1 MTTDHQDTDTTTLDT
16 DVLVVGA
23 GPAGLML
30 ATELRLG
37 GAEVVVVDQRPGP
50 TTESRASTLH
60 ARTMEILDSRGL
72 LDELGTPPCEPRGHF
87 GGVPLDLTL
96 PGPYP
101 GQWKVAQTRTEE
113 LLQRRAADLGADLW
127 RRHQL
132 LSLTVRDGAAGAAE
146 GVEAETIGPY
156 GPVRI
161 RARYLVGCD
170 GEDSTVRR
178 LVRAPF
184 PGQDARRELLRADVS
199 GISVADRRFQRLR
212 HGLAI
217 AATRDGVTR
226 VMVHEFGRPVAE
238 RGGGEPDFTEVT
250 DVWKR
255 VTGEDISQGTPLW
268 VNAFGDANRQLARY
282 RHGRV
287 LFAGDAAHRQMP
299 SGGQALNLGVQ
310 DAFNLGWKLAAV
322 VRGSAPEELLDTYD
336 TERRTVGRQVLAN
349 IRAQVELL
357 LGGPEVEPARSL
369 LTELLAVD
377 GVRRHLAGMISGLGI
392 RYDVGDAEDA
402 EDVEDAGGVGDVQEV
417 GGLGGAAGG
426 RGLGPDTALG
436 AAGAGVDS
444 GDTAAGHPLLGRR
457 LPDAWLEPTDGGPR
471 RRTTE
476 LLRTGR
482 GLLLSL
488 DGSRNGNGNGG
499 GVLRAAL
506 EPWADRVAFVAGPPE
521 TGGPLPAG
529 QALLV
534 RPDGHVAWAGP
545 RPDGLPEALTRWFG
559 FPAAA
564 G

>member
-1 MTTDHQDTDTTTLDT
+1 MTTDHQDTDTAILDT

-96 PGPYP
+96 PSSHP

-113 LLQRRAADLGADLW
+113 LLQRRAAELGADLR

-132 LSLTVRDGAAGAAE
+132 LSLTAE
-146 GVEAETIGPY
+146 DGVEAEAIGPY

-184 PGQDARRELLRADVS
+184 PGRDAARELLRADVS
-199 GISVADRRFQRLR
+199 GVEVADRRFQRLE

-217 AATRDGVTR
+217 AATREGVTR
-226 VMVHEFGRPVAE
+226 VMVHEFGRPAAE
-238 RGGGEPDFTEVT
+238 RGGAEPDFAEVT

-268 VNAFGDANRQLARY
+268 VNAFGDANRQLAHY

-322 VRGSAPEELLDTYD
+322 VRGSAGEDLLDTYHS
-336 TERRTVGRQVLAN
+336 ERHTVGRQVLAN

-357 LGGPEVEPARSL
+357 LGGPEVEPARAL
-369 LTELLAVD
+369 LTELVALD
-377 GVRRHLAGMISGLGI
+377 GVRQHLAGMISGLGI
-392 RYDVGDAEDA
+392 RYDVEGPEIHS
-402 EDVEDAGGVGDVQEV
+402 
-417 GGLGGAAGG
+417 AA
-426 RGLGPDTALG
+426 
-436 AAGAGVDS
+436 
-444 GDTAAGHPLLGRR
+444 HPLLGRR
-457 LPDAWLEPTDGGPR
+457 LPDAWLEPAEGGAR

-488 DGSRNGNGNGG
+488 DGDGAPA
-499 GVLRAAL
+499 LRATAA
-506 EPWADRVAFVAGPPE
+506 PWSDRVAFVADRPVA
-521 TGGPLPAG
+521 GGPLSAG
-529 QALLV
+529 QTLLV
-534 RPDGHVAWAGP
+534 RPDGYVAWAGSGAA
-545 RPDGLPEALTRWFG
+545 GLARALTRWFG
-559 FPAAA
+559 TAAA
-564 G
+564 DD

>member
-132 LSLTVRDGAAGAAE
+132 LALTVDDGAAG
-146 GVEAETIGPY
+146 GPGSVEAETIGPY

-199 GISVADRRFQRLR
+199 GVSVADRRFQRLR

-238 RGGGEPDFTEVT
+238 RGGREPDFTEVT

-255 VTGEDISQGTPLW
+255 VTGEDISQGVPLW

-336 TERRTVGRQVLAN
+336 TERHSVGRQVLAN

-357 LGGPEVEPARSL
+357 LGGPEVEPTRSL
-369 LTELLAVD
+369 LTELLTVD
-377 GVRRHLAGMISGLGI
+377 GVRSHLAGMISGLGI
-392 RYDVGDAEDA
+392 RYDVGGDAAGAGNTQESGGPGA
-402 EDVEDAGGVGDVQEV
+402 EGD
-417 GGLGGAAGG
+417 GGAAGG
-426 RGLGPDTALG
+426 HGSGAGNALG
-436 AAGAGVDS
+436 AGTGIRS
-444 GDTAAGHPLLGRR
+444 GDVAAGHPLLGRR
-457 LPDAWLEPTDGGPR
+457 LPDAWLAPAKDGTR

-488 DGSRNGNGNGG
+488 DANGG
-499 GVLRAAL
+499 GNRAGALRAAA
-506 EPWADRVAFVAGPPE
+506 EPWSDRVTFVAGPPE
-521 TGGPLPAG
+521 SGGPLPAG

-559 FPAAA
+559 FPADA

>member
-1 MTTDHQDTDTTTLDT
+1 MTTNHQDTDATILDT

-96 PGPYP
+96 PSSHP

-113 LLQRRAADLGADLW
+113 LLQRRAAALGADLR

-132 LSLTVRDGAAGAAE
+132 LSLTAE
-146 GVEAETIGPY
+146 DGVEAEAIGPY

-184 PGQDARRELLRADVS
+184 PGRDAARELLRADVS
-199 GISVADRRFQRLR
+199 GVAVADRRFQRLE

-217 AATRDGVTR
+217 AATREGVTR
-226 VMVHEFGRPVAE
+226 VMVHEFGRPAAE
-238 RGGGEPDFTEVT
+238 RGGAEPDFAEVT

-322 VRGSAPEELLDTYD
+322 VRGSAGEDLLDTYHS
-336 TERRTVGRQVLAN
+336 ERHTVGRQVLAN

-357 LGGPEVEPARSL
+357 LGGPEVEPARAL
-369 LTELLAVD
+369 LTELVGLD
-377 GVRRHLAGMISGLGI
+377 GVRQHLAGMISGLGI
-392 RYDVGDAEDA
+392 RYDVE
-402 EDVEDAGGVGDVQEV
+402 GVGV
-417 GGLGGAAGG
+417 GPELHSDE
-426 RGLGPDTALG
+426 P
-436 AAGAGVDS
+436 
-444 GDTAAGHPLLGRR
+444 PLLGRR
-457 LPDAWLEPTDGGPR
+457 LPDAWLESAEHGAR

-488 DGSRNGNGNGG
+488 DGDGAPA
-499 GVLRAAL
+499 LRASAA
-506 EPWADRVAFVAGPPE
+506 PWSDRVAFVADRPAAD
-521 TGGPLPAG
+521 GPLPAG

-534 RPDGHVAWAGP
+534 RPDGYVAWAGFGSA
-545 RPDGLPEALTRWFG
+545 GLVDALTRWFG
-559 FPAAA
+559 TPPADD
-564 G
+564 

>member
-1 MTTDHQDTDTTTLDT
+1 MTTDHQDTDATILDT

-96 PGPYP
+96 PSSHP

-113 LLQRRAADLGADLW
+113 LLQRRAAALGADLR

-132 LSLTVRDGAAGAAE
+132 LSLTAE
-146 GVEAETIGPY
+146 DGVEAEAIGPY

-184 PGQDARRELLRADVS
+184 PGRDAARELLRADVS
-199 GISVADRRFQRLR
+199 GVAVADRRFQRLE

-217 AATRDGVTR
+217 AATREGVTR

-238 RGGGEPDFTEVT
+238 RGGAEPDFAEVT

-322 VRGSAPEELLDTYD
+322 VRGSAGEDLLDTYHS
-336 TERRTVGRQVLAN
+336 ERHTVGRQVLAN

-357 LGGPEVEPARSL
+357 LGGPEVEPARA
-369 LTELLAVD
+369 LLAELVALD
-377 GVRRHLAGMISGLGI
+377 GVRQHLAGMISGLGI
-392 RYDVGDAEDA
+392 RYDVE
-402 EDVEDAGGVGDVQEV
+402 GVGV
-417 GGLGGAAGG
+417 GPELHSDE
-426 RGLGPDTALG
+426 P
-436 AAGAGVDS
+436 
-444 GDTAAGHPLLGRR
+444 PLLGRR
-457 LPDAWLEPTDGGPR
+457 LPDAWLESAEHGAR

-488 DGSRNGNGNGG
+488 DGDGAPA
-499 GVLRAAL
+499 LRASAA
-506 EPWADRVAFVAGPPE
+506 PWSDRVAFVADRPAAD
-521 TGGPLPAG
+521 GPLPAG

-534 RPDGHVAWAGP
+534 RPDGHVAWAGFGP
-545 RPDGLPEALTRWFG
+545 AGLADALTRWFG
-559 FPAAA
+559 TPAADD
-564 G
+564 

>member
-1 MTTDHQDTDTTTLDT
+1 MTTDHQDTDTTILDT

-96 PGPYP
+96 PSSHP

-113 LLQRRAADLGADLW
+113 LLQRRAAELRADLR

-132 LSLTVRDGAAGAAE
+132 LSLTAE
-146 GVEAETIGPY
+146 DGVEAEAIGPY

-184 PGQDARRELLRADVS
+184 PGRDAARELLRADVS
-199 GISVADRRFQRLR
+199 GVEVADRRFQRLE

-217 AATRDGVTR
+217 AATREGVTR
-226 VMVHEFGRPVAE
+226 VMVHEFGRPAAE
-238 RGGGEPDFTEVT
+238 RGGAEPDFAEVT

-268 VNAFGDANRQLARY
+268 VNAFGDANRQLAHY

-322 VRGSAPEELLDTYD
+322 VRGSAGEDLLDTYHS
-336 TERRTVGRQVLAN
+336 ERHTVGRQVLAN

-357 LGGPEVEPARSL
+357 LGGPEVEPARAL
-369 LTELLAVD
+369 LTELVALD
-377 GVRRHLAGMISGLGI
+377 GVRQHLAGMISGLGI
-392 RYDVGDAEDA
+392 RYDVE
-402 EDVEDAGGVGDVQEV
+402 
-417 GGLGGAAGG
+417 
-426 RGLGPDTALG
+426 GPEIHSDE
-436 AAGAGVDS
+436 
-444 GDTAAGHPLLGRR
+444 HPLLGRR
-457 LPDAWLEPTDGGPR
+457 LPDAWLEPAEGGAR

-488 DGSRNGNGNGG
+488 DGDGAPA
-499 GVLRAAL
+499 LRATAA
-506 EPWADRVAFVAGPPE
+506 PWSDRVAFVADRPAA
-521 TGGPLPAG
+521 GGPLSAG
-529 QALLV
+529 QTLLV
-534 RPDGHVAWAGP
+534 RPDGYVAWVGSGPAGLA
-545 RPDGLPEALTRWFG
+545 RALTRWFG
-559 FPAAA
+559 TLAADD
-564 G
+564 

>member
-1 MTTDHQDTDTTTLDT
+1 MTTDHQDTDTTILDT

-96 PGPYP
+96 PSSHP

-113 LLQRRAADLGADLW
+113 LLQRRAAELGADLR

-132 LSLTVRDGAAGAAE
+132 LSLTAE
-146 GVEAETIGPY
+146 DGVEAEAIGPY

-184 PGQDARRELLRADVS
+184 PGRDAARELLRADVS
-199 GISVADRRFQRLR
+199 GVEVADRRFQRLE

-217 AATRDGVTR
+217 AATREGVTR
-226 VMVHEFGRPVAE
+226 VMVHEFGRPAAE
-238 RGGGEPDFTEVT
+238 RGGAEPDFAEVT

-268 VNAFGDANRQLARY
+268 VNAFGDANRQLAHY

-322 VRGSAPEELLDTYD
+322 VRGSAGEDLLDTYHS
-336 TERRTVGRQVLAN
+336 ERHTVGRQVLAN

-357 LGGPEVEPARSL
+357 LGGPEVEPARAL
-369 LTELLAVD
+369 LTELVALD
-377 GVRRHLAGMISGLGI
+377 GVRQHLAGMISGLGI
-392 RYDVGDAEDA
+392 RYDVEGPEVHSDA
-402 EDVEDAGGVGDVQEV
+402 
-417 GGLGGAAGG
+417 
-426 RGLGPDTALG
+426 
-436 AAGAGVDS
+436 
-444 GDTAAGHPLLGRR
+444 HPLLGRR
-457 LPDAWLEPTDGGPR
+457 LPDVWLEPAEGGAR

-488 DGSRNGNGNGG
+488 DGDGAPA
-499 GVLRAAL
+499 LRATAA
-506 EPWADRVAFVAGPPE
+506 PWSDRVAFVADRPVA
-521 TGGPLPAG
+521 GGPLSAG
-529 QALLV
+529 QTLLV
-534 RPDGHVAWAGP
+534 RPDGYVAWAGSGAA
-545 RPDGLPEALTRWFG
+545 GLARALTRWFG
-559 FPAAA
+559 TAAA
-564 G
+564 DD

>member
-1 MTTDHQDTDTTTLDT
+1 MTTDHQDTDTATLDT

-23 GPAGLML
+23 GPTGLML

-132 LSLTVRDGAAGAAE
+132 LSLTVEDGAAGAAE

-156 GPVRI
+156 GPVRV

-184 PGQDARRELLRADVS
+184 PGQDAGRELLRADVS

-255 VTGEDISQGTPLW
+255 VTGEDISHGTPLW
-268 VNAFGDANRQLARY
+268 VNAFGDANRQLAHY

-322 VRGSAPEELLDTYD
+322 VRGRAPEELLDTYD
-336 TERRTVGRQVLAN
+336 TERHTVGRQVLAN

-357 LGGPEVEPARSL
+357 LGGPEVEPARAL

-392 RYDVGDAEDA
+392 RYDVGGVADHAGSGG
-402 EDVEDAGGVGDVQEV
+402 DAGDEGA
-417 GGLGGAAGG
+417 GGAAGG
-426 RGLGPDTALG
+426 RGFLAGTGPGVG
-436 AAGAGVDS
+436 AASGIDAW

-457 LPDAWLEPTDGGPR
+457 LPDAWLEPSGGGTR

-488 DGSRNGNGNGG
+488 DGNGNGNGNG
-499 GVLRAAL
+499 AGALRTAV
-506 EPWADRVAFVAGPPE
+506 EPWSDRVVFVAGPPE
-521 TGGPLPAG
+521 AGGPLPAG

-534 RPDGHVAWAGP
+534 RPDGYVAWAGP

-559 FPAAA
+559 FPADA